1 MRAGVTFQSSTNS
14 ASGTRGSRSLSPGS
28 FDQTTMSVNKV
39 ILLGNLGRDP
49 EVRYLPSGQPVANFS
64 VATSERFKG
73 RDGTNKESTE
83 WHNIVVYG
91 KQAELCSQYL
101 KKGRQVYIEGRLTTR
116 QWEAKDGSGKRNRT
130 EVVAQRVQFLGGRSD
145 GMGAGGAGAR
155 GGGGG
160 MDEPEDFSTDMPP
173 AGPDDDDI
181 PF

>member
-1 MRAGVTFQSSTNS
+1 MADFNQAIV
-14 ASGTRGSRSLSPGS
+14 
-28 FDQTTMSVNKV
+28 
-39 ILLGNLGRDP
+39 LGNVTRDP

-116 QWEAKDGSGKRNRT
+116 QWEAKDGTGKRTRT
-130 EVVAQRVQFLGGRSD
+130 EVVAQRVQFLGGR
-145 GMGAGGAGAR
+145 GEGAGGGAGGVR
-155 GGGGG
+155 GGA
-160 MDEPEDFSTDMPP
+160 MDEPEDFSNDMPP

>member
-1 MRAGVTFQSSTNS
+1 
-14 ASGTRGSRSLSPGS
+14 
-28 FDQTTMSVNKV
+28 MSVNKV
-39 ILLGNLGRDP
+39 ILLGNIGRDP
-49 EVRYLPSGQPVANFS
+49 EVRYLPSGQPVANCS

-130 EVVAQRVQFLGGRSD
+130 EVVVQRVQFLGGRP
-145 GMGAGGAGAR
+145 GGASEEPADFR
-155 GGGGG
+155 STGGSNR
-160 MDEPEDFSTDMPP
+160 ELPP
-173 AGPDDDDI
+173 AGGDDEDI
-181 PF
+181 

>member
-1 MRAGVTFQSSTNS
+1 
-14 ASGTRGSRSLSPGS
+14 
-28 FDQTTMSVNKV
+28 MSVNKV

-83 WHNIVVYG
+83 WHNVVVYG

-116 QWEAKDGSGKRNRT
+116 QWEAKDGSGKRKVT
-130 EVVAQRVQFLGGRSD
+130 EIVAQRVQFLSSRGGAP
-145 GMGAGGAGAR
+145 MGEDTGDAGGGARGRAPASAGGAGADVAP
-155 GGGGG
+155 
-160 MDEPEDFSTDMPP
+160 MDDE
-173 AGPDDDDI
+173 DI